1 MTTFTSIVNEV
12 HLRLSGYTQ
21 RQDAASSLATSITA
35 SALTFT
41 VADGTVLS
49 RGLVEIDDELIWVAS
64 FDRVTAT
71 ATVPAYGR
79 GFRGT
84 TATSHNAGVRVTVA
98 PTFPRAT
105 IATSINDA
113 IEGLYPDLFAVSDT
127 TFTYVAARSTYAL
140 PSNVVDAQQV
150 SWQTIGPS
158 LEWLP
163 IRKYRVDTMA
173 NTATWPTGRT
183 ISLYDSPI
191 PGRTVQVTYTHPAS
205 TLDYGT
211 DDFADTGLPAS
222 AKEVV
227 VLGAAYRMA
236 SYLDAGRVPAQ
247 SVEADAMQPNNPVGS
262 GGQVSRLLFG
272 MYSQRLQ
279 TEIRRQQEQF
289 QARIRFTR

>member
-1 MTTFTSIVNEV
+1 MPTLSGLVNEV

-21 RQDAASSLATSITA
+21 KQDAASSLAATITSTA
-35 SALTFT
+35 TTFT

-64 FDRVTAT
+64 FDRTTAT
-71 ATVPAYGR
+71 ATIPAYGR
-79 GFRGT
+79 GFRGS
-84 TATSHNAGVRVTVA
+84 TATGHTAGARVTIA
-98 PTFPRAT
+98 PTFPRAV
-105 IATSINDA
+105 IASSINDA
-113 IEGLYPDLFAVSDT
+113 IEALYPDLFATSET
-127 TFTYVAARSTYAL
+127 SFPFVATRSTYAM
-140 PSNVVDAQQV
+140 PSDTVDAQQV
-150 SWQTIGPS
+150 TWQTIGPS

-163 IRKYRVDTMA
+163 VRKYRVDTMA
-173 NTATWPTGRT
+173 NGTTWPTGKT

-191 PGRTVQVTYTHPAS
+191 PGRTVQITYTHPAT
-205 TLDYGT
+205 TLDYNS

-247 SVEADAMQPNNPVGS
+247 SVEADAMQQTNPIGS

-272 MYSQRLQ
+272 MYQQRLQ
-279 TEIRRQQEQF
+279 GEIRRQQEQF